1 MVAGTPRLRRV
12 SAEQSVLAVLGA
24 PISHSKSPLL
34 HRAAYAALG
43 LPWEYN
49 AIETTSDALPGFLLS
64 RGTAWRGLSLT
75 MPLKR
80 TVLPLLDVMDS
91 TAELTGGA
99 NTVLFDDR
107 TGTRTI
113 RGFNTD
119 VYGIV
124 EAFRGA
130 GIDHLETVQL
140 LGSGATA
147 ASALLA
153 ISRLGAKQVLVS
165 ARTPAHAGGLRAL
178 GETLGMRLEVSGLDA
193 VRSGTLQSG
202 AVQSGAAP
210 DAVIS
215 TIPSG
220 ADRTV
225 SFRDETMW
233 GSMLFEVAYDP
244 WPTPLAASWLAAGG
258 RVVHGLEML
267 LHQAVGQVRV
277 FVGGDPEIPL
287 PNESV
292 VVGAMR
298 HSIAFD

>member
-1 MVAGTPRLRRV
+1 M
-12 SAEQSVLAVLGA
+12 SAEQRVLAVLGA

-34 HRAAYAALG
+34 HCAAYAALG
-43 LPWEYN
+43 LPWEYD
-49 AIETTSDALPGFLLS
+49 AIETASDALPGFLRS
-64 RGTAWRGLSLT
+64 RGAAWRGLSLT

-107 TGTRTI
+107 TGARTI

-130 GIDHLETVQL
+130 GKDHLETVQL

-153 ISRLGAKQVLVS
+153 VSKLGAKQVLVS
-165 ARTPAHAGGLRAL
+165 ARTPARAGALRAL

-193 VRSGTLQSG
+193 VRNG
-202 AVQSGAAP
+202 AVQGGTAP
-210 DAVIS
+210 DAIIS
-215 TIPSG
+215 TIPGG

-225 SFRDETMW
+225 SFRDETMR

-277 FVGGDPEIPL
+277 FVGGDPEVPL

-298 HSIAFD
+298 HSIALD

>member
-1 MVAGTPRLRRV
+1 MVEGTPRFRRV
-12 SAEQSVLAVLGA
+12 SAEQRALAVLGA

-43 LPWEYN
+43 LPWKYD
-49 AIETTSDALPGFLLS
+49 AIETTSDALPGFLRS
-64 RGTAWRGLSLT
+64 RGAEWRGLSLT

-107 TGTRTI
+107 TGIRTI

-119 VYGIV
+119 VNGIV

-165 ARTPAHAGGLRAL
+165 ARTPVHAGVLRAL
-178 GETLGMRLEVSGLDA
+178 GETLGMRLEVSGLDL
-193 VRSGTLQSG
+193 VQSG
-202 AVQSGAAP
+202 AVQGGAAP

-215 TIPSG
+215 TIPGG
-220 ADRTV
+220 AGRTV
-225 SFRDETMW
+225 SFRDETMR

-244 WPTPLAASWLAAGG
+244 WPTPLAASWLAVGG
-258 RVVHGLEML
+258 RIVHGLEML

-277 FVGGDPEIPL
+277 FVGGDPEVPL

-292 VVGAMR
+292 VVSAMR
-298 HSIAFD
+298 HSIALD